1 MGLSGTKLDLIL
13 NALDSKFSED
23 ASILPDQSAELI
35 FECCYH
41 ILRNQVPL
49 TSLSQEIESKYKELD
64 SIKAQIDH
72 YNVLRSESEANL
84 KKQLAT
90 ANIVDSQLE
99 FFIDVKAQ
107 LEAYGFEM
115 GDLTNLVM
123 FMDDVKDFN
132 GDAELMIRECKD
144 IDSLKKKKI
153 NLESQ
158 CDATEKNLEMYKLR
172 ESEAKEQWGYFYQG
186 KLEFDKLLRMGLAP
200 LAIVRISYYH
210 RKALSYTLL
219 NEAHSRDRNIRRHGI
234 R

>member
-1 MGLSGTKLDLIL
+1 
-13 NALDSKFSED
+13 
-23 ASILPDQSAELI
+23 
-35 FECCYH
+35 
-41 ILRNQVPL
+41 
-49 TSLSQEIESKYKELD
+49 
-64 SIKAQIDH
+64 
-72 YNVLRSESEANL
+72 
-84 KKQLAT
+84 LAT